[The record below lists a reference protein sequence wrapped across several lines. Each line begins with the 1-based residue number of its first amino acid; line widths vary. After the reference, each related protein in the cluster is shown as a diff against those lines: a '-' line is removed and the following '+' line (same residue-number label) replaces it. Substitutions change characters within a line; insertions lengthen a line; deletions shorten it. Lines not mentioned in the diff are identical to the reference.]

1 MHINTNWRPD
11 TPSLLLGILFGVGLA
26 VLFVRLLPALRRQ
39 LRRGRGWVAG
49 KISWM
54 RSGVEVR
61 FQSETA
67 EYAQKQHLGADWD
80 TLDQIFVPPPL
91 LAPIEDDS
99 LLTGNHGLA
108 QMALLWPEQAAG
120 MAMLPL
126 PLATVTQLLQN
137 GRRVILCGVAG
148 AGKSTLLAHLAQ
160 RLAKA
165 VPGGPDKH
173 LADTMPV
180 LLHLAEIEWQK
191 LEANSEAAPDPL
203 APLATALQKRS
214 SSITA
219 PGVPDMLRRKLA
231 AGQLFLLLD
240 GWAELPPAPRTAV
253 LAWLRQLLA
262 TYPKTHVF
270 VTAAPEGYGDLL
282 SLGFTRSLL
291 LPWRVGQVRALI
303 AHWSKELSLPQ
314 SPLLEQVWQPG
325 QTVLETSLRFWLA
338 AMGGEKT
345 ANGENTDNDRLSE
358 MEMLTAVLPLFQP
371 RKKGQ
376 PFTPPDED
384 VLAFWAEIAF
394 TILNKGRLGLA
405 ADDLN
410 VLIAKFA
417 MGQNGEGQPELDK
430 SKAGRL
436 RKSITPNRLFVRW
449 ANGQIGLRCM
459 PFRDYLTAV
468 YLAKEGQPMMPTA
481 SNTGWRGVWRHY
493 AALADPSEL
502 AAHLLPLAE
511 SDPLRDSWFHM
522 AGWLAQS
529 QATGNW
535 RRQLMINLG
544 QLARQADQPELLRL
558 RAMAAMAHTGEE
570 GLLTFV
576 NQLLGKPDPFLRQ
589 MATAV
594 LPLMHD
600 DKVIGLLAER
610 LADSDLAVRL
620 TAVSGLALLQ
630 HHPLTERP
638 LVTAL
643 IGENEEVSLL
653 TAELLAGNGGPG
665 LEILQEA
672 VKEEDIQVRRAA
684 VHGLSL
690 LDEPWLEPLL
700 TDLERNDSEWIVRSA
715 ASGALDTIRR
725 RRLPQP
731 WRAIKV
737 NEQPWLENLAL
748 SQGKRVPS
756 GAAGVAFVTAVF
768 NESTDAGT
776 RVAAVRLLAQLPA
789 QEALPVLQAAL
800 ADGNTAVQ
808 VAAFQAYC
816 ALRGAYEL

>member
-1 MHINTNWRPD
+1 MQNITAWRPD
-11 TPSLLLGILFGVGLA
+11 LPSLLLGFLLGIGLA
-26 VLFVRLLPALRRQ
+26 VLFVRLLPAMRRQ
-39 LRRGRGWVAG
+39 ARRGRGWVAG

-67 EYAQKQHLGADWD
+67 EYAQKQHLGVDWA

-99 LLTGNHGLA
+99 LLTGSRGLA

-120 MAMLPL
+120 IAMLPL
-126 PLATVTQLLQN
+126 PTATVTQLLQN

-160 RLAKA
+160 RLATA
-165 VPGGPDKH
+165 VPGGQDKNF
-173 LADTMPV
+173 ADTIPA

-191 LEANSEAAPDPL
+191 SETNSEAVPDPL

-219 PGVPDMLRRKLA
+219 PGVPDMLRRKLES
-231 AGQLFLLLD
+231 GQLFLLLD
-240 GWAELPPAPRTAV
+240 GWSELPPVQRTVV

-262 TYPKTHVF
+262 AYPKTHVF
-270 VTAAPEGYGDLL
+270 VAAAPEGYGDLL

-291 LPWRVGQVRALI
+291 LPWRVGQVRALLG
-303 AHWSKELSLPQ
+303 HWSKVLALTQ
-314 SPLLEQVWQPG
+314 SPPLEQVWQPG

-338 AMGGEKT
+338 AMSGE
-345 ANGENTDNDRLSE
+345 GQSE
-358 MEMLTAVLPLFQP
+358 GRPSEIELMKVVLPLFQP

-376 PFTPPDED
+376 PLTPPDED
-384 VLAFWAEIAF
+384 VLAFWAEMAF
-394 TILNKGRLGLA
+394 SIMNKGRLALAGDELNGLISK
-405 ADDLN
+405 L
-410 VLIAKFA
+410 A
-417 MGQNGEGQPELDK
+417 MGSNSEGQPELDK

-436 RKSITPNRLFVRW
+436 RKSITANRLFVRW
-449 ANGQIGLRCM
+449 ANGQISPRCT
-459 PFRDYLTAV
+459 PFRDFLTAV
-468 YLAKEGQPMMPTA
+468 YLAKDEQPMT
-481 SNTGWRGVWRHY
+481 STVSDTRWHGVWRHY
-493 AALADPSEL
+493 AALADPADL
-502 AAHLLPLAE
+502 AAQLLPLAE
-511 SDPLRDSWFHM
+511 SDPLRDNWFHM
-522 AGWLAQS
+522 AGWLAQTR
-529 QATGNW
+529 ATGNW

-570 GLLTFV
+570 GLFTFV

-643 IGENEEVSLL
+643 IGENEEVGLL

-690 LDEPWLEPLL
+690 LDEPWLEPML

-748 SQGKRVPS
+748 SQGKRVSS
-756 GAAGVAFVTAVF
+756 GAAGIAFVTAVF
-768 NESTDAGT
+768 QEATDAGT
-776 RVAAVRLLAQLPA
+776 RVAAARLLAQLPA
-789 QEALPVLQAAL
+789 HEALPVLQDAL
-800 ADGNTAVQ
+800 PDPNTAVRTA
-808 VAAFQAYC
+808 VFQAYC
-816 ALRGAYEL
+816 TLHGAYEL